1 MPTTSLRP
9 ARALALAASLSVAA
23 LALTGCSVI
32 DEIFPAQAERNE
44 ETQEVETAGE
54 ADVFE
59 MAVGDCLNEQ
69 TSESETVETIP
80 AVPCSE
86 PHDLEAYFSY
96 DLTETEFPGQ
106 DAVYDLADQGCYD
119 AFPAFVGISYEEST
133 LGFSYYVPSPE
144 SWEAGD
150 REVMC
155 LIYDAAPTTGT
166 LAGAAR

>member
-9 ARALALAASLSVAA
+9 ARSLALVASLSVAA

-32 DEIFPAQAERNE
+32 EQIFPTQAERNS
-44 ETQEVETAGE
+44 ETQEVESAGE

-59 MAVGDCLNEQ
+59 MAVGDCLNDQ
-69 TSESETVETIP
+69 ASDTETVETIP

-96 DLTETEFPGQ
+96 DLTETTFPGQ
-106 DAVYDLADQGCYD
+106 EAVYDLAAEGCYNEF
-119 AFPAFVGISYEEST
+119 ANFVGIAYEEST
-133 LGFSYYVPSPE
+133 LDISYYVPSPE

-155 LIYDAAPTTGT
+155 LIYDTAPTTGT